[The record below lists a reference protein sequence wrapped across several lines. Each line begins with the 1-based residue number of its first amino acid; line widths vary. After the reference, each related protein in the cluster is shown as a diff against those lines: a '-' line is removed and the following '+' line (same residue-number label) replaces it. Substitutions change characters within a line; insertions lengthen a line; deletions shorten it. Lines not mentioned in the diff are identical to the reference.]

1 MKPKIEEDE
10 TFDEYF
16 DDFYAKLSVIV
27 KLEIYLIERIDEPKI
42 MRKSSSLPIRFH
54 PKVIAIV

>member
-10 TFDEYF
+10 TFNE
-16 DDFYAKLSVIV
+16 FYAKLSDIV
-27 KLEIYLIERIDEPKI
+27 ELKIHLIERIDEPKI
-42 MRKSSSLPIRFH
+42 MRKSSSFPIRFH